1 MSQALPARE
10 WLPQD
15 WGGKADRG
23 YMGVSMFPILGVCGG
38 RTRLLPMAPAARRTA
53 CGDDKDGDLVAEEP
67 LASSISTWKSTL
79 RTDSQEVSLKSGSK
93 K

>member
-1 MSQALPARE
+1 
-10 WLPQD
+10 
-15 WGGKADRG
+15 
-23 YMGVSMFPILGVCGG
+23 
-38 RTRLLPMAPAARRTA
+38 MAPAARRTA
-53 CGDDKDGDLVAEEP
+53 YGDDKDGDLVAEEP